1 MPVSDSKAM
10 LEKSLWNPRL
20 GICRWTSQ
28 RHALLLLVC
37 VRNYQVWKKH
47 PPYRASSVLV
57 SVRPTLPIYLKDAL
71 LQVWHDLFH
80 WPPQNMSLYSF
91 ALQIFNK
98 CVLVELLDLVF
109 CKETVYGGG
118 DLSFYQW
125 CKTYHVADSILSSF
139 TLCVDDDDD
148 DDNDGM
154 CVCVCVR
161 GCRCLCHRACVEDRE
176 QISGVF
182 SPLPVFGFL
191 HLNLLNSS
199 GLIAKTFNHWATSP
213 ALNCQF

>member
-37 VRNYQVWKKH
+37 VRTYQVCKKH

-57 SVRPTLPIYLKDAL
+57 SVRLTLPIYLKDAL

-80 WPPQNMSLYSF
+80 WPSQNMSLYSF

-98 CVLVELLDLVF
+98 CVLVELLDLLL
-109 CKETVYGGG
+109 CKETVYRGGE
-118 DLSFYQW
+118 LSFYQW

-139 TLCVDDDDD
+139 TVCVDDDDD
-148 DDNDGM
+148 DDVGWTPVIKLHSIHVTWKQREGNVGGKDKEASERGAGGQNRLAH
-154 CVCVCVR
+154 VWVGGSVR
-161 GCRCLCHRACVEDRE
+161 R
-176 QISGVF
+176 
-182 SPLPVFGFL
+182 P
-191 HLNLLNSS
+191 
-199 GLIAKTFNHWATSP
+199 
-213 ALNCQF
+213 